1 MYEEIV
7 KLDSKGRVTIPAS
20 LRLLLG
26 LEEGSR
32 LLLIADP
39 DNLRIEIRVVP
50 QDVTIEKIVVKE
62 NELAEI
68 VSRYANTM
76 YALSCYRRSDD
87 TFQCRVVI
95 SITRQNIIKEVENNS
110 PLNDKTRTFH
120 HSWSNYNT

>member
-1 MYEEIV
+1 MYSVYEEVV

-39 DNLRIEIRVVP
+39 DNLRIEIRIIP
-50 QDVTIEKIVVKE
+50 QDVTIERIVVKE

-68 VSRYANTM
+68 VSKYANTM
-76 YALSCYRRSDD
+76 YSMSCYRRSDD

-95 SITRQNIIKEVENNS
+95 FITKQ
-110 PLNDKTRTFH
+110 DQGG
-120 HSWSNYNT
+120 